1 MFRIVTTR
9 WRRPRRQKAT
19 IIKDP
24 LRGNIPAEQMRA
36 EAAEQLPSRLAELA
50 SLHGFHYNRV
60 TIKHNLSNWGS
71 CSSKGNINLN
81 LCLMTL
87 PSELRDFVMLHELCH
102 TREMNHGAAF
112 HRLLESVCPGHRAL
126 AAKLKEYHTQ

>member
-1 MFRIVTTR
+1 MFRIVITR
-9 WRRPRRQKAT
+9 QRRPRRQKAT

-36 EAAEQLPSRLAELA
+36 EAIEQLPPRIAELA
-50 SLHGFHYNRV
+50 SLHGFRYNRV

-71 CSSKGNINLN
+71 CSCKGNINLN

-87 PSELRDFVMLHELCH
+87 PPELRDFVMLHELCH
-102 TREMNHGAAF
+102 TREMNHGTAF

-126 AAKLKEYHTQ
+126 AARLKEYHTQ